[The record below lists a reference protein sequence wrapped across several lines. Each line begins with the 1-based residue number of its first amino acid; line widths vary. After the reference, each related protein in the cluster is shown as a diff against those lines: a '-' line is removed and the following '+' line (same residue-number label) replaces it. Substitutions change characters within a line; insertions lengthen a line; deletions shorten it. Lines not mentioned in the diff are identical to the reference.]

1 VLSGGTDLATPYAF
15 RVVSP
20 KFPPPDGIQ
29 EGFNGDYSGLV
40 VTKGKEAHPIWSD
53 TRVRVPDPDF
63 DHVTVDEDV
72 YTIDRNLPGRR

>member
-1 VLSGGTDLATPYAF
+1 MLAGGTNLATPYAF
-15 RVVSP
+15 SVVSP

-40 VTKGKEAHPIWSD
+40 VTQGVQARPIWSD
-53 TRVRVPDPDF
+53 TRVAVPRPNF

-72 YTIDRNLPGRR
+72 YTVSRRLPGG

>member
-1 VLSGGTDLATPYAF
+1 MTPYRF

-20 KFPPPDGIQ
+20 SFPSPDGIQ

-40 VTKGKEAHPIWSD
+40 VTTKKQAHPIWSD
-53 TRVRVPDPDF
+53 TRVRVPDPSF

-72 YTIDRNLPGRR
+72 YTVGRNLPGKK